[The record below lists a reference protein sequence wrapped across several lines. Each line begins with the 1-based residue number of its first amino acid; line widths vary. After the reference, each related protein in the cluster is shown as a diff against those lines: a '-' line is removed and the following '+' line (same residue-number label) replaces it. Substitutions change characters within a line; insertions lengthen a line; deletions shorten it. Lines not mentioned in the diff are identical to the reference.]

1 MCKGQIYDTN
11 CHSPHGNWW
20 IMKLEVH
27 GVWIQI
33 ELIQVAYT
41 MLLVIR
47 LSLIF
52 IFLCVS
58 LVLRQAPFKP
68 WRGGYQKFQ
77 TSFYKFSMPRE
88 NRVSFQRLPC
98 KLLRF
103 NLTGLTWA
111 TCPGMDQSE
120 RPGGWN
126 SISGQAWITL
136 PLVKLGAFSTW
147 WLRLRLEEMTC
158 LEKH

>member
-1 MCKGQIYDTN
+1 MDHETG
-11 CHSPHGNWW
+11 SPWCLDSDRTDSSCLYNAVGNPS
-20 IMKLEVH
+20 
-27 GVWIQI
+27 
-33 ELIQVAYT
+33 
-41 MLLVIR
+41 

-77 TSFYKFSMPRE
+77 TSFYQFSMPRE